1 MSYRGHPATGSF
13 VHVNRFISAVLGY
26 PAIAF
31 TVIVGAIGLT
41 FTAVGLVDLS
51 RILVSGFALLI
62 AAIEAVGMV
71 KAILAKHY
79 GIDILAV
86 TAIVATVVVGEY
98 WASLIIVLMFTGGE
112 ALEDFAEHRAKRELT
127 ALLERSPAIAHRQD
141 AYRTVDIPVTEVNI
155 GDILIV
161 KPGEIVPV
169 DGKLMSADATL
180 DESSL
185 TGESLPIERIMGDD
199 MISGSVNGASALT
212 MIVSHRAEDSQY
224 QRIVA
229 LVAAASE
236 SKAPFVRMADRYA
249 VPFTIVAY
257 LLAIVG
263 WVLSGHA
270 SRFAEVL
277 VVATPCPLII
287 AAPVAFIAGMS
298 RAAKHGIIVK
308 NAGTLERLA
317 RVKTVA
323 FDKTGTLTHG
333 QPTLVEI
340 RPVGISETE
349 LLRLSAAA
357 EQYSVHTLAHS
368 IVMAAKFQGVAIAP
382 CESVNETTGHG
393 LTASIDGQNVV
404 VGKFGFISD
413 VANDA
418 RETSLEEGEL
428 AVYVSVDGRYAGAL
442 ILRDEIRSDAAE
454 TMLWL
459 KRLGVRNTLMLTGDS
474 VATATHVAHS
484 LRVSDVR
491 AECLPL
497 DKVHAVQSLADRPV
511 MMVGDGVNDAPV
523 LAVADIGV
531 AMGARGST
539 AASESADVVIMKD
552 ELQRVGRAMQVGV
565 ETVRIATQ
573 SIWIGM
579 VLSLGL
585 MVIAVS
591 GVVPAILG
599 AGFQEIIDLVTI
611 LNALRALGGRAN
623 VARYVAKNPLER
635 PSLLGDG
642 VEA

>member
-1 MSYRGHPATGSF
+1 MKRLIQAIRH
-13 VHVNRFISAVLGY
+13 Y
-26 PAIAF
+26 PAFAATILVAL
-31 TVIVGAIGLT
+31 IGL
-41 FTAVGLVDLS
+41 VLMLSGLELAT
-51 RILVSGFALLI
+51 RYLVSGFALVI
-62 AAIEAVGMV
+62 AGIESVGM
-71 KAILAKHY
+71 IRSIIHKHY

-86 TAIVATVVVGEY
+86 TAIVATVLVGEY
-98 WASLIIVLMFTGGE
+98 WASIIIVLMFTGGE
-112 ALEDFAEHRAKRELT
+112 ALEDFAERRAKRELT
-127 ALLERSPAIAHRQD
+127 ALLERSPLIAHRQD
-141 AYRTVDIPVTEVNI
+141 AYRTVDVPVGEVNV
-155 GDILIV
+155 GDILVV
-161 KPGEIVPV
+161 KPGELIPV
-169 DGKLMSADATL
+169 DGKLLSDDATL

-185 TGESLPIERIMGDD
+185 TGESLPVERITGDD
-199 MISGSVNGASALT
+199 MISGSVNGANALT

-229 LVAAASE
+229 LVAEAAE

-257 LLAIVG
+257 VLAAVG
-263 WVLSGHA
+263 WIISGHP

-333 QPTLVEI
+333 QPELVDV
-340 RPVGISETE
+340 RAVGMTE
-349 LLRLSAAA
+349 DALLSLAATA
-357 EQYSVHTLAHS
+357 EQYSVHTLAQS
-368 IVMAAKFQGVAIAP
+368 IVLAAKFRGVDIQP
-382 CESVNETTGHG
+382 CDNVNETTAHG
-393 LTASIDGQNVV
+393 LTAVVGGKTVV
-404 VGKFGFISD
+404 VGKHGFIEDVASD
-413 VANDA
+413 VERVDLNA
-418 RETSLEEGEL
+418 GEL
-428 AVYVSVDGRYAGAL
+428 GVYVAVDGKYAGAL
-442 ILRDEIRSDAAE
+442 ILRDEVRNDAAE
-454 TMLWL
+454 TILWL
-459 KRLGVRNTLMLTGDS
+459 SRLGVKHTLMLTGDAK
-474 VATATHVAHS
+474 ATAEHVAAS
-484 LRVSDVR
+484 LGVEHVR
-491 AECLPL
+491 AECLPI
-497 DKVHAVQSLADRPV
+497 DKVHAVQEITERPV

-552 ELQRVGRAMQVGV
+552 DLQRVGRAVQVGV

-585 MVIAVS
+585 MVIAVF
-591 GVVPAILG
+591 GAIPAILG

-623 VARYVAKNPLER
+623 VVRYVGKNPLER
-635 PSLLGDG
+635 PSLVDS
-642 VEA
+642 